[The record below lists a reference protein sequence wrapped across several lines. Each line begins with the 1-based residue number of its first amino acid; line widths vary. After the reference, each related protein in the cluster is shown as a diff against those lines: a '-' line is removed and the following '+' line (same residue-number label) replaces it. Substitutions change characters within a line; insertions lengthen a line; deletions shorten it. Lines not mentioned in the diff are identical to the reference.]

1 MKPHKLLLSD
11 LMHQVFL
18 WLQVTKAKQLKQTL
32 NNLKRNVFTLVKEK
46 FRESSVF
53 NSHFFHVH
61 DNGTFLISYLGCF
74 FSVLALFAVT
84 LSHMFGKT
92 ATNSFRPLW
101 HVIPELRKGKSFPN
115 PLQDCFGP
123 LWHLCQSEFY
133 SFHSLFKPPLFLP
146 LLQLMP

>member
-1 MKPHKLLLSD
+1 MLPILLSGIVRIQIQFSDSKTHPNNQVTHLSFLMYFFIIIRVHSLKPHKLLLSD

-61 DNGTFLISYLGCF
+61 DNCAFLISYLGCF

-92 ATNSFRPLW
+92 ATNSFRPL
-101 HVIPELRKGKSFPN
+101 
-115 PLQDCFGP
+115 
-123 LWHLCQSEFY
+123 
-133 SFHSLFKPPLFLP
+133 
-146 LLQLMP
+146 